1 MARNASQRHISGVA
15 KTSAFGATV
24 IMALAMATSYG
35 TQVELLHEYHVGWA
49 SWAIPLTIDVLALM
63 SNLALTLPRRADYGR
78 GGLWAILIVTL
89 SVSTVANFAA
99 GANFT
104 ASTAHAWV
112 VIAYLTSEYVRNWV
126 RSYRAAVETE
136 IEVAE
141 TAAQATVTEVKA
153 SDAEAEDLPEA
164 PVSPGVPAT
173 RKPYGPR
180 DLERGYA
187 PSTVRAKKAA
197 ARKAAKPAE

>member
-1 MARNASQRHISGVA
+1 MARTASQRHISGVA

-49 SWAIPLTIDVLALM
+49 AWAIPLTIDVLALM
-63 SNLALTLPRRADYGR
+63 SNLALTLPRRPDFGR

-99 GANFT
+99 GANFI

-112 VIAYLTSEYVRNWV
+112 VIAYLASEYVRNWV
-126 RSYRAAVETE
+126 RSYRAAMETE
-136 IEVAE
+136 IEEAE
-141 TAAQATVTEVKA
+141 TAKQVAATEVKA
-153 SDAEAEDLPEA
+153 DDAQAPDLPEA
-164 PVSPGVPAT
+164 PVSPAPAPAADPIAEFT
-173 RKPYGPR
+173 RKHGRP
-180 DLERGYA
+180 
-187 PSTVRAKKAA
+187 PSQRH
-197 ARKAAKPAE
+197 ARRLAGKL